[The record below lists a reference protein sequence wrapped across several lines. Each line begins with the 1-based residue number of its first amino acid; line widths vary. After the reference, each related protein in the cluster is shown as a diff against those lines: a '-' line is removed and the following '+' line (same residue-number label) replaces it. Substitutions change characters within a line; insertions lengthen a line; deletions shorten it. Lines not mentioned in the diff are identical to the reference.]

1 MVQELS
7 PRFSLGTAI
16 GQGLG
21 QGLNNLGNMYAQQ
34 NFRRAEQQ
42 YQRNLQQ
49 KGLDQAELAA
59 MDRNASPLQQMIALY
74 RGTAG
79 LDMDRSNAAIAPLL
93 FAQNKVDRTYGQG
106 TGYGQQ
112 PAGQNQSAM
121 KTNAQNQVLDAEVE
135 NQIES
140 PLGKTST
147 DLNKVTPLGGQQ
159 YGFSGVLP
167 RELDQEEMVSDAQR
181 RAIASMDPMA
191 EGKFL
196 AENIQ
201 RNQIAQ
207 EKRAQ
212 AMEFAKKSGISEED
226 LPDFMQI
233 GQRHSTLKDL
243 PTWLKETQRDFSQL
257 KELQDQ
263 IKTAFVPGIG
273 TGAFYGAKSRDD
285 ALKNLLPTSQQIVK
299 LGKEDWL
306 RKQLASEKLSQTEIE
321 GQIFPLSRDIKD
333 SMKELRH
340 PNFPANTEGVYQK
353 ERAKNSKR
361 FDKQN
366 ENAANW
372 LKNNLTDN
380 DSLLQVRDKWI
391 SDRKI
396 DWRQFADILALAQQM
411 GLELNAHQKNERT
424 EIDTQPPRR
433 SLGNIFFNWDR
444 PMQYL
449 RKNK

>member
-21 QGLNNLGNMYAQQ
+21 QGLQNLGNMYAQQ
-34 NFRRAEQQ
+34 QMRRGEQQ

-49 KGLDQAELAA
+49 RGLDQAELAA

-93 FAQNKVDRTYGQG
+93 FAQNKVDRSYGPG
-106 TGYGQQ
+106 AGFGQQ
-112 PAGQNQSAM
+112 VVGQNQSGM
-121 KTNAQNQVLDAEVE
+121 SPNAQNPILVDEVE
-135 NQIES
+135 NRIES

-147 DLNKVTPLGGQQ
+147 DLNKVSPLGGQQ

-167 RELDQEEMVSDAQR
+167 KERDQQEMVDESKR
-181 RAIASMDPMA
+181 LAIANMDPML
-191 EGKFL
+191 EGHFL
-196 AENIQ
+196 DQLIKQ
-201 RNQIAQ
+201 NQIAQ

-212 AMEFAKKSGISEED
+212 AMSFAKKSGISDED

-233 GQRHSTLKDL
+233 GQKHSTLKDL

-306 RKQLASEKLSQTEIE
+306 RKHLAGEKLSQTEIE
-321 GQIFPLSRDIKD
+321 GQIFPLSRDMKD

-340 PNFPANTEGVYQK
+340 PNFPGNTEGVYQK
-353 ERAKNSKR
+353 EKAKGSKR
-361 FDKQN
+361 FEKQN

-372 LKNNLTDN
+372 LKNNLTD
-380 DSLLQVRDKWI
+380 DESLLQVRDRWI

-396 DWRQFADILALAQQM
+396 DWRQFADILALAEQM
-411 GLELNAHQKNERT
+411 GLKLNAHQKNERT

-433 SLGNIFFNWDR
+433 SLGNIFYDWDR
-444 PMQYL
+444 PAQYL
-449 RKNK
+449 RQNK